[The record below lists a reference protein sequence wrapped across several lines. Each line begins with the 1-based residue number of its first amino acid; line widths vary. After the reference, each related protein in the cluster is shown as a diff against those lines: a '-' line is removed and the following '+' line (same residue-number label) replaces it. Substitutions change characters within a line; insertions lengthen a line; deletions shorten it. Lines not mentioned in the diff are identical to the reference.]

1 MDKAYLRDLI
11 WAIKAELIRFRF
23 WCVAFF
29 IGISFSLMLLGM
41 VLPKNY
47 STTAMLYAD
56 ITNIIEPL
64 LKGSAEVTKI
74 DRSEQARNVIY
85 TRAILESAAKNR
97 GLIKKDMTPEQE
109 DRVIKSV
116 RDGLTVKPE
125 KNNNFFHLTYVAP
138 DPDQSF
144 EMLNSIINEFISYTE
159 KKKRDES
166 SNAYNFIDAQV
177 QSYKHQLELAEEK
190 LKDFNSQNVDG
201 NGSQVTARI
210 AQLNSDIEAL
220 KITIDE
226 SQARVN
232 TLQQQLGSEGQYQHA
247 KNQIDEL
254 KQRRQALNSQLDHLL
269 LTYQEGYPDI
279 VALRAQ
285 IAEVDATIS
294 KNETAGDVYSNT
306 EKVENPLYE
315 EIRKQLSAAEVDLRS
330 QRRRMESLLKLKE
343 EEHQRAER
351 VAANQAQ
358 FSELTRDY
366 DVTRKVYEEMLQ
378 RKESA
383 RLSMTLDQQGQGVS
397 YRIQEPATFPINPS
411 GLQFIYFAILGPILG
426 ILLPLGA
433 IVAFVI
439 VDPHLRSASVL
450 QRQLPPDVVMLGV
463 IPHYHSPLRER
474 MLKKD
479 MIAVLSICVLALAVY
494 IACAVYWQYLK
505 G

>member
-1 MDKAYLRDLI
+1 MDKVYLRDLI

-29 IGISFSLMLLGM
+29 IVISFSLMLLGM
-41 VLPKNY
+41 VWPKHY

-56 ITNIIEPL
+56 VTNIIEPL

-85 TRAILESAAKNR
+85 TRSIILAAAKSLNA
-97 GLIKKDMTPEQE
+97 IPKNATPEEE
-109 DRVIKSV
+109 DKVVKSI
-116 RDGLTVKPE
+116 RDGLSIKPE
-125 KNNNFFHLTYVAP
+125 NNKNFFHLTYVTN
-138 DPDQSF
+138 DPDRSF
-144 EMLNSIINEFISYTE
+144 EMLNSVINEFISYTE

-190 LKDFNSQNVDG
+190 LKDFNSQNLDG

-210 AQLNSDIEAL
+210 AQLNSDIESL
-220 KITIDE
+220 KISIDE
-226 SQARVN
+226 SQSRVS
-232 TLQQQLGSEGQYQHA
+232 TLQQQLGNEGQYQHA
-247 KNQIDEL
+247 KSQVDDL
-254 KQRRQALNSQLDHLL
+254 KQRKAQLNAQLDHLL

-279 VALRAQ
+279 VALRGQ
-285 IAEVDATIS
+285 IADVDEQIAKTETGGEVF
-294 KNETAGDVYSNT
+294 GNT
-306 EKVENPLYE
+306 DKVENPLYE
-315 EIRKQLSAAEVDLRS
+315 EIRKQLAAAEVDLRS
-330 QRRRMESLLKLKE
+330 QKRRMESLLRLKE
-343 EEHQRAER
+343 EERQRAER

-397 YRIQEPATFPINPS
+397 YRIQEPATFPIKPS
-411 GLQFIYFAILGPILG
+411 GLQFIYFAIIGPILG
-426 ILLPLGA
+426 LLLPLGL
-433 IVAFVI
+433 IVAYVI
-439 VDPHLRSASVL
+439 VDPHLRSASIL
-450 QRQLPPDVVMLGV
+450 QRQLPPDVSMLGV
-463 IPHYHSPLRER
+463 IPHYNSPLRER
-474 MLKKD
+474 MLRKD
-479 MIAVLSICVLALAVY
+479 MLGVLAICIVAMVVY
-494 IACAVYWQYLK
+494 VVCAVYWQYMK